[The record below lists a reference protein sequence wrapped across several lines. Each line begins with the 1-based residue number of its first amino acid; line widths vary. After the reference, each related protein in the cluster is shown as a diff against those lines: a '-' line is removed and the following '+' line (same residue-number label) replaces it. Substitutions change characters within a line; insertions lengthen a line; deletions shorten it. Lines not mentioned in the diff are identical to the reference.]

1 MRKITQLEMRV
12 ENLEK
17 ELIHSKNVFEHLS
30 KQIGRV
36 EGLIY
41 GLKKRVDEQE
51 KFLKEIVC
59 PFITEKLAED
69 LGDHLKGLGD
79 ILADLSAEGPKKTA
93 KNVKKTTSRDEKSV
107 GKKTTKKTKKEN
119 K

>member
-51 KFLKEIVC
+51 KFLKETVY
-59 PFITEKLAED
+59 PFIAEKCVED
-69 LGDHLKGLGD
+69 LDYHLKGLGD
-79 ILADLSAEGPKKTA
+79 VIADLFTEEPKKRVKKDTEKTA
-93 KNVKKTTSRDEKSV
+93 KNME
-107 GKKTTKKTKKEN
+107 KKTTKKTKKEN

>member
-1 MRKITQLEMRV
+1 MIKITQLEMRV

-59 PFITEKLAED
+59 PFIADKLAND
-69 LGDHLKGLGD
+69 LCDLLKGICD
-79 ILADLSAEGPKKTA
+79 RLADLSTEEPKKTA

-107 GKKTTKKTKKEN
+107 GKKTIK
-119 K
+119 

>member
-41 GLKKRVDEQE
+41 GLKRRVDEQE
-51 KFLKEIVC
+51 KFLKETVC
-59 PFITEKLAED
+59 PFIGEKLAED

-79 ILADLSAEGPKKTA
+79 IIADLRTEEPKKSVKKDTEKTA
-93 KNVKKTTSRDEKSV
+93 KNVEKKTSKA
-107 GKKTTKKTKKEN
+107 KKEN